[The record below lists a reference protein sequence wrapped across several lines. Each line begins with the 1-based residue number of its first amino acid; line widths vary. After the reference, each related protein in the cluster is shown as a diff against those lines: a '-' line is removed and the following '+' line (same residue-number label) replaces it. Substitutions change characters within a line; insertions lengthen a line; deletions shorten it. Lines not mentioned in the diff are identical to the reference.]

1 MDLLSIYDF
10 FSIVISSNL
19 PCISAVT
26 RKINDE
32 CEYKFNE
39 IIKILLKEITNK
51 YEDEQTLACA

>member
-1 MDLLSIYDF
+1 MIF